1 MEKNE
6 VGCVVVCVKDNYIRI
21 CKVLPPQK
29 FRKLLRHQKFYE
41 FRILFGIGACNA
53 EFACPLKIQKGRK
66 KEDERGLE
74 DEIND

>member
-29 FRKLLRHQKFYE
+29 FRKILRHQKFYE
-41 FRILFGIGACNA
+41 FRILFEIGDKAQNLLA
-53 EFACPLKIQKGRK
+53 R
-66 KEDERGLE
+66 
-74 DEIND
+74 

>member
-29 FRKLLRHQKFYE
+29 FRKILRHQKFYE
-41 FRILFGIGACNA
+41 FRILFEIGDKAQSLLAAKNPEREKESEREGDGI
-53 EFACPLKIQKGRK
+53 
-66 KEDERGLE
+66 
-74 DEIND
+74 